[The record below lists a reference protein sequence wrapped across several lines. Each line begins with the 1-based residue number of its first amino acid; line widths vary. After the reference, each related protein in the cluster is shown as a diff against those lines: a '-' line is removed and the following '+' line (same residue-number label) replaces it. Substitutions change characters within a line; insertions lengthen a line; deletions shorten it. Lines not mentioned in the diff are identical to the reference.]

1 MRELLPDLEHWLKA
15 GERVALAT
23 VISTWGSAPRP
34 PGSFMA
40 VSEGG
45 GLVGSVS
52 GGCVEGAV
60 IQAAQ
65 EVIRNGRPQR
75 LHFGVADET
84 AWEVGLACGGEIDV
98 LVQSAQPDFLS
109 KLLDRL
115 KAQQTSVLA
124 TFVGGSP
131 DELGTQLLFDDK
143 GALLVGGT
151 ANLVTETALSRV
163 DKHATLISQGD
174 HEILL
179 TPLGAS
185 PTLVIIGGGHI
196 AVALASIARTLNFRS
211 VVVDPRKTFASA
223 ERFAHADRLIQVW
236 PQKAFEEFQ
245 LNSSSAIACLSHD
258 PKIDDPALQAAFAS
272 DAFYIGALGSTKT
285 QAKRRQRLLDAGV
298 SQATLARLHAPIGID
313 IGAVTPEEIAL
324 AIMAQVIAAYRQ

>member
-65 EVIRNGRPQR
+65 EVIRTGRPQR

-98 LVQSAQPDFLS
+98 LVQPAQPDFLS
-109 KLLDRL
+109 TLLDRS
-115 KAQQTSVLA
+115 KAQQRSVLA
-124 TFVGGSP
+124 TVVGGP
-131 DELGTQLLFDDK
+131 PAELGAQLLVDDK
-143 GALLVGGT
+143 GARLAGSNGK
-151 ANLVTETALSRV
+151 LVTQEALARV
-163 DKHATLISQGD
+163 GNHATLISQGD
-174 HEILL
+174 RDILL

-185 PTLVIIGGGHI
+185 PTLVIVGGGHI
-196 AVALASIARTLNFRS
+196 AVALASIARTLDFRS
-211 VVVDPRKTFASA
+211 VIVDPRKTFASA

-236 PQKAFEEFQ
+236 PQKAFEDFQ
-245 LNSSSAIACLSHD
+245 LNSSSAVACLSHD
-258 PKIDDPALQAAFAS
+258 PKIDDPALRAAFAS

-285 QAKRRQRLLDAGV
+285 QAKRRQRLIEAGV
-298 SQATLARLHAPIGID
+298 SEATLARLHAPIGVD